1 MSQQIALLSS
11 TLATVT
17 LAQNSISIHG
27 ERTHCDTQPC
37 KNGGV
42 CRMNEGN
49 EQARGF
55 TCECPPDWTGIYCD
69 VPYPQVKC
77 GESSIEVTIDK
88 RLVTDHG
95 LDDSQQ
101 RVSFEDY
108 NDEAC
113 HAVSDGDNYKL
124 TVKAPFESCG
134 TRETRKTNDDDY
146 TFQNKVIWRKMYP
159 GQEGEADIE
168 RKMVLLEFKCQY
180 EDEYLLHLVPI
191 KPVETTIDAE
201 SARGNFRIQM
211 KLFKDRTF
219 VEQSRLPENPIVAID
234 EEVCVQMAL
243 VNSLGIEDLV
253 LTVKDCW
260 TGGSPNS
267 TEKHMLIE
275 EKCEAENEYSVD
287 VIYNGISDKTQFC
300 FHMFKWSE
308 SMDQVYL
315 ECKVNVCDSKITHKG
330 ISQCQCP
337 PVGFNLNDWIY
348 PNYYNSMFDYYGEK
362 NDYTGMYADD
372 VYGNG
377 MYNDAAGKSNYYYYD
392 YQEPTEDELADEAAT
407 GERKKRSSRQKRAVQ
422 KKAHAVID
430 IKKDA
435 DGNLVIPDGVKK
447 APATDLIDIGYGPI
461 NVINKRDANNAAI
474 VTVYNV
480 TDEGPWF
487 EDPAEQMTSQ
497 NIVLIA
503 VGIALLMAMVI
514 LGVVIGAYVQCK
526 KTWDRRTQK
535 IRELSKVREF
545 YQGVLRPGHQES
557 ANAPQEAA
565 AAQKLPAFIKATE

>member
-1 MSQQIALLSS
+1 
-11 TLATVT
+11 
-17 LAQNSISIHG
+17 
-27 ERTHCDTQPC
+27 
-37 KNGGV
+37 
-42 CRMNEGN
+42 MNEGT
-49 EQARGF
+49 EGARGF

-77 GESSIEVTIDK
+77 GESTIEVTIDK

-124 TVKAPFESCG
+124 TVKAPFEGCG
-134 TRETRKTNDDDY
+134 TKETRATNDDDY

-219 VEQSRLPENPIVAID
+219 VEQSRYPENPIVAID

-260 TGGSPNS
+260 TGASKNS
-267 TEKHMLIE
+267 SEKHMLIE

-300 FHMFKWSE
+300 FHMFKWAE
-308 SMDQVYL
+308 QMDQVYL

-337 PVGFNLNDWIY
+337 PIGFDLNDWIY
-348 PNYYNSMFDYYGEK
+348 PNYYNSMFDYYGESPE
-362 NDYTGMYADD
+362 DAGTMFSDD
-372 VYGNG
+372 IYGNG
-377 MYNDAAGKSNYYYYD
+377 LYNDDASAYYYYD
-392 YQEPTEDELADEAAT
+392 YQPP
-407 GERKKRSSRQKRAVQ
+407 GEGEESKRRKRRSAVQ
-422 KKAHAVID
+422 NKKID
-430 IKKDA
+430 TSKFKKDMN
-435 DGNLVIPDGVKK
+435 GKLVIPKGVKV
-447 APATDLIDIGYGPI
+447 APNEIFDIGYGPI
-461 NVINKRDANNAAI
+461 NVIDIRGSNQAKVR
-474 VTVYNV
+474 VMNV

-487 EDPAEQMTSQ
+487 EETDGDEIKN

-503 VGIALLMAMVI
+503 VGIALLMAMII

-526 KTWDRRTQK
+526 KKWDRRSQK

-545 YQGVLRPGHQES
+545 YQGVLRPGNQEGSQS
-557 ANAPQEAA
+557 ANTASTSAPSETNS
-565 AAQKLPAFIKATE
+565 QKLPAFLKTQE

>member
-1 MSQQIALLSS
+1 MTHQIALFSTLSS
-11 TLATVT
+11 VAFS
-17 LAQNSISIHG
+17 QNSISIHG

-37 KNGGV
+37 KNGGI
-42 CRMNEGN
+42 CRMNEGT
-49 EQARGF
+49 EGARGF

-77 GESSIEVTIDK
+77 GESTIEVTIDK

-124 TVKAPFESCG
+124 TVKAPFEGCG
-134 TRETRKTNDDDY
+134 TKETRATNDDDY

-219 VEQSRLPENPIVAID
+219 VEQSRYPENPIVAID

-260 TGGSPNS
+260 TGASKNS
-267 TEKHMLIE
+267 SEKHMLIE

-300 FHMFKWSE
+300 FHMFKWAE
-308 SMDQVYL
+308 QMDQVYL

-337 PVGFNLNDWIY
+337 PIGFDLNDWIY
-348 PNYYNSMFDYYGEK
+348 PNYYNSMFDYYGESPE
-362 NDYTGMYADD
+362 DAGTMFSDD
-372 VYGNG
+372 IYGNG
-377 MYNDAAGKSNYYYYD
+377 LYNDDASAYYYYD
-392 YQEPTEDELADEAAT
+392 YQPP
-407 GERKKRSSRQKRAVQ
+407 GEGEESKRRKRRSAVQ
-422 KKAHAVID
+422 NKKID
-430 IKKDA
+430 TSKFKKDMN
-435 DGNLVIPDGVKK
+435 GKLVIPKGVKV
-447 APATDLIDIGYGPI
+447 APNEIFDIGYGPI
-461 NVINKRDANNAAI
+461 NVIDIRGSNQAKVR
-474 VTVYNV
+474 VMNV

-487 EDPAEQMTSQ
+487 EETDGDEIKN

-503 VGIALLMAMVI
+503 VGIALLMAMII

-526 KTWDRRTQK
+526 KKWDRRSQK

-545 YQGVLRPGHQES
+545 YQGVLRPGNQEGSQS
-557 ANAPQEAA
+557 ANTASTSAPSETNS
-565 AAQKLPAFIKATE
+565 QKLPAFLKTQE